1 MAQCL
6 RIHCQ
11 IEQADLEVVYEFIQ
25 KIANKHKIEG
35 LVQPVEGQRIRI
47 VICGEKEGIES
58 FLDELHK
65 GGAKIPELV
74 DFELEPFLKDKDYRG
89 VFRVIR

>member
-6 RIHCQ
+6 KIQCQ
-11 IEQADLEVVYEFIQ
+11 VGQADVEVVYDFVQ

-35 LVQPVEGQRIRI
+35 LVQPVETQKIRI
-47 VICGEKEGIES
+47 IICGEKEAVES

-65 GGAKIPELV
+65 GGPKIPELL
-74 DFELEPFLKDKDYRG
+74 DFELEPFLKERDYRG
-89 VFRVIR
+89 VFRVIK